1 MSEALLV
8 QLTRW
13 KRIALAA
20 LLGLVLAVTGWVV
33 TVTVQSR
40 RVQEALA
47 RAQRAEQQ
55 AERARDQ
62 AERIRYASQIQMAQ
76 KEFLDAGK
84 DKKP

>member
-1 MSEALLV
+1 MSEALVV

-13 KRIALAA
+13 KRIAIAAVIALA
-20 LLGLVLAVTGWVV
+20 LAVTGWVL
-33 TVTVQSR
+33 TATMQSR
-40 RVQEALA
+40 QVREALA
-47 RAQRAEQQ
+47 RAERAEQE

-62 AERIRYASQIQMAQ
+62 AERILYASQIQMAQ